1 MDKGGFSED
10 DLRQI
15 REEGLAEAEVRRQW
29 ETFRRGVRPL
39 ILDRPCRVGDGIE
52 TVDAGQMPALA
63 ALNDSARDAGRITIF
78 VPASGAATRMFQDWF
93 RVLEA
98 GDFASRAA
106 GDTFARELPEYA
118 FYPDLAAVLDHRGT
132 DVETLLR
139 ERGYVAILEA
149 ILTSGGLNY
158 GRLPKALL
166 KFHASQE
173 GGRTAL
179 EEHLV
184 EAALYAGDAGGVCR
198 IHFTVSEEH
207 LTAAQDHLRTI
218 QPRCEARLGRR
229 FQVTL
234 STQNPATHTLAVDL
248 EDRPFRTAGGRLV
261 FRPAGHGALLGNL
274 LATGGDL
281 VFIKNIDNIVPD
293 RLKARI
299 VPYKKLL
306 GGVLLSLQREIF
318 RFQRRL
324 AAGDAG
330 TLEREQMIRFCRDRL
345 HVWLPADFPS
355 RSPLDQAVFL
365 QSRFARPLRVCG
377 VVPNAGEPGGGPFWV
392 RGEDGAMSLQIVEAF
407 QVDSASEAQQARWAE
422 ATHFN
427 PVDLVCGLRDEGGRL
442 YDLDR
447 FVDRQA
453 GCITLKS
460 EAGHP
465 IKALELPGLWNGAMA
480 YWNTVFVEVPLETFN
495 PVKTVT
501 DLLRPQHRQG

>member
-1 MDKGGFSED
+1 MDEGGFSED

-39 ILDRPCRVGDGIE
+39 ILDRPCRLGDGIE
-52 TVDAGQMPALA
+52 TVDAGEITSLTALHDA
-63 ALNDSARDAGRITIF
+63 ARDAGRITVFI
-78 VPASGAATRMFQDWF
+78 PASGAATRMFQDWL
-93 RVLEA
+93 RVLEE
-98 GDFASRAA
+98 GDFTSPAA
-106 GDTFARELPEYA
+106 GDAFARELPEYA
-118 FYPDLAAVLDHRGT
+118 FYPDLQAVLERRGT

-166 KFHASQE
+166 KFHAGTE

-179 EEHLV
+179 EEHLA
-184 EAALYAGDAGGVCR
+184 EAALYAGGAEGVCR
-198 IHFTVSEEH
+198 VHFTVSEEH
-207 LTAAQDHLRTI
+207 LPAVQDHLRTI
-218 QPRCEARLGRR
+218 QPRCEARLGLR

-234 STQNPATHTLAVDL
+234 STQNPATDTLAVDL

-274 LATGGDL
+274 QATGGDL

-293 RLKARI
+293 RLKVRI

-324 AAGDAG
+324 AAGDVGAG
-330 TLEREQMIRFCRDRL
+330 EREEMIRFCRDRL
-345 HVWLPADFPS
+345 HVSLPADFPS
-355 RSPLDQAVFL
+355 RSPMDQAVFL

-392 RGEDGAMSLQIVEAF
+392 RGNDGVMSLQIVEAF

-427 PVDLVCGLRDEGGRL
+427 PVDLVCGLRDERGRM

-447 FVDRQA
+447 FVDRQG

-460 EAGHP
+460 EAGRP
-465 IKALELPGLWNGAMA
+465 LKALELPGLWNGAMA
-480 YWNTVFVEVPLETFN
+480 HWNTVFVEVPLETFN

-501 DLLRPQHRQG
+501 DLLRPQHRPG